1 MSSFKWFVVVDRL
14 LVVSLMMFGLTDRRT
29 QSVVEEV
36 GGIEISDRTVGSAV
50 DPSVRSLVV
59 VVVVEVWLWVW
70 FGEAAAMKAA
80 LVGGEKRIVWILRC
94 RSCWAVRSSIICRA
108 TAVSGALIVVGE
120 ESMRFVDDDEEEVS
134 CALIESME
142 KYGCLLI

>member
-1 MSSFKWFVVVDRL
+1 MSSLKWFFVVDRW

-59 VVVVEVWLWVW
+59 VAAVEV
-70 FGEAAAMKAA
+70 
-80 LVGGEKRIVWILRC
+80 
-94 RSCWAVRSSIICRA
+94 
-108 TAVSGALIVVGE
+108 
-120 ESMRFVDDDEEEVS
+120 
-134 CALIESME
+134 
-142 KYGCLLI
+142 

>member
-29 QSVVEEV
+29 QSVVGEV

-59 VVVVEVWLWVW
+59 VVVEVLE
-70 FGEAAAMKAA
+70 G
-80 LVGGEKRIVWILRC
+80 
-94 RSCWAVRSSIICRA
+94 
-108 TAVSGALIVVGE
+108 
-120 ESMRFVDDDEEEVS
+120 
-134 CALIESME
+134 
-142 KYGCLLI
+142 LL